1 MPVQTQSK
9 RAEGQ
14 VSRSER
20 DVLLWRM
27 WTELASKRRQVQPTN
42 DNIERQHSSNQL
54 HEYSQNGRTI
64 TKQNYSLDSQ
74 QVREKLS

>member
-9 RAEGQ
+9 RAEAQ

-42 DNIERQHSSNQL
+42 DNTERQHSSNQL

>member
-42 DNIERQHSSNQL
+42 DNTERQHSSNQL
-54 HEYSQNGRTI
+54 HEYYQNGRTI

>member
-42 DNIERQHSSNQL
+42 DNTERQHSSNQL